1 MTRKSL
7 FKNLNQLCKDLDY
20 KYDINSGGC
29 CFVAAVIAEQ
39 LENYNIPFKL
49 IHYEL
54 YSCHYAIRVNDR
66 IINRCDCKYKEI
78 IFDDY
83 LSSDEIYNTYYD
95 EDWNHTYNRRWNLIV
110 KTKIKSLFKKYENR
124 GKRLCN
130 GRCISR

>member
-39 LENYNIPFKL
+39 LENCNIPFKL

-83 LSSDEIYNTYYD
+83 LSSDDIYDTYYN
-95 EDWNHTYNRRWNLIV
+95 EDWNSTYNKQWNLIV

-124 GKRLCN
+124 RT
-130 GRCISR
+130 

>member
-39 LENYNIPFKL
+39 LENCNIPFKL

-66 IINRCDCKYKEI
+66 IINRCDCKYNEI

-83 LSSDEIYNTYYD
+83 LSSDDIYDTYYN
-95 EDWNHTYNRRWNLIV
+95 EDWNSTYNKQWNLIV

-124 GKRLCN
+124 RT
-130 GRCISR
+130 

>member
-20 KYDINSGGC
+20 KYNINSGGC

-39 LENYNIPFKL
+39 LENCNIPFKL

-83 LSSDEIYNTYYD
+83 LSSNEIYDTYYN
-95 EDWNHTYNRRWNLIV
+95 EDWNHTYNRQWNLIV

-124 GKRLCN
+124 RT
-130 GRCISR
+130 

>member
-20 KYDINSGGC
+20 KYNINSGGC

-39 LENYNIPFKL
+39 LENCNIPFKL

-66 IINRCDCKYKEI
+66 IINRCDCKYNEI

-83 LSSDEIYNTYYD
+83 LSSDDIYDTYYN
-95 EDWNHTYNRRWNLIV
+95 EDWNSTYNKQWNLIV

-124 GKRLCN
+124 RT
-130 GRCISR
+130 